1 MGEFLLV
8 LHNPAHVIH
17 FLCEALWPPQVCR
30 PLAQCVVPVLV
41 SALISHEHS
50 FVGLFPSLDF
60 DLGTNAGTASTLARP
75 WKSYLSSLS
84 LRFLPCKMGIRIPLS
99 LGYFENQVG

>member
-8 LHNPAHVIH
+8 LHNPAHIIL

-41 SALISHEHS
+41 SALITRVAFYEHS

-60 DLGTNAGTASTLARP
+60 DLGSNAA
-75 WKSYLSSLS
+75 
-84 LRFLPCKMGIRIPLS
+84 LPVIS
-99 LGYFENQVG
+99 